1 MTEIDPSTIAAIVAS
16 AATVTIALVRLGSKM
31 ERVDQRLARLETDFA
46 ESKAAR
52 VNDRV
57 IVLEQQVA
65 DVKSR
70 VQARVTKEVN

>member
-1 MTEIDPSTIAAIVAS
+1 MSEIEPATLAAIIGA
-16 AATVTIALVRLGSKM
+16 AATVTLAMIRVGSKI
-31 ERVDQRLARLETDFA
+31 ERVDQRLGRLETELA

-52 VNDRV
+52 VHDRV

-70 VQARVTKEVN
+70 VSTRAKEVN

>member
-1 MTEIDPSTIAAIVAS
+1 MSDIDPAALAAIIGA
-16 AATVTIALVRLGSKM
+16 AATVTVAMLRVGSKV
-31 ERVDQRLARLETDFA
+31 ERVDQRLARLESEIA

-52 VNDRV
+52 VHDRV

-70 VQARVTKEVN
+70 VMARAKEIN